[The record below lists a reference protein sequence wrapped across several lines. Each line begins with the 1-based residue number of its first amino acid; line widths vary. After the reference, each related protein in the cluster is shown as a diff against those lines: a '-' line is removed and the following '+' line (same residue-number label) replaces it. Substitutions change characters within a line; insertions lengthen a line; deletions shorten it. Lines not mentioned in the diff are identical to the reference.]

1 MSRMPQRPVRPRPD
15 DAGVVGG
22 GEAIAFGVAVLV
34 VGTLIGANL
43 WATVDASVA
52 ASAAARQAVRAYV
65 EAPDGATA
73 VESAERAATD
83 VIVTHGRSPRRMVVQ
98 IDHPDGR
105 PCGRCV
111 PVQVT
116 VEYRLALATAPGLS
130 AGPERTVRATS
141 TERID
146 PWRSGLDPGACR

>member
-1 MSRMPQRPVRPRPD
+1 MSGAQRRPRPPRPD

-22 GEAIAFGVAVLV
+22 SEAIAFGVAVLL
-34 VGTLIGANL
+34 VGTLLGANL

-73 VESAERAATD
+73 REDAERAATD
-83 VIVTHGRSPRRMVVQ
+83 VVVTHGRSPSRLSLH

-105 PCGRCV
+105 PWGRCV
-111 PVQVT
+111 PVRVT
-116 VEYRLALATAPGLS
+116 VDYRLALATVPGLS

-146 PWRSGLDPGACR
+146 PWRSGLDAGVC